1 MSPRLNID
9 PEVFKPSFR
18 GAYEHQMDMQVNV
31 FGDGVPLHEYPDHR
45 KVKFI
50 AEQVL
55 AATDELHEALDE
67 VGWKS
72 WASSNHVNEEAF
84 KGELVDAFHF
94 FMNLM
99 GVVEMTP
106 DELLER
112 YFRKAEKNLKR
123 QQDGYDGVSTKCPGC
138 KRALDD
144 DAVKCR
150 IESTDDGVTVWC
162 DFLSQEITMADGS
175 DGRG

>member
-1 MSPRLNID
+1 MSDFN
-9 PEVFKPSFR
+9 S
-18 GAYEHQMDMQVNV
+18 AYAHQMQMQVNV
-31 FGDGVPLHEYPDHR
+31 FGDGVPLHEYPDQR

-99 GVVEMTP
+99 GVVKMSPE
-106 DELLER
+106 ELIER
-112 YFRKAEKNLKR
+112 YFRKAKKNLAR
-123 QQDGYDGVSTKCPGC
+123 QEAGYDGVSTKCPGC
-138 KRALDD
+138 HRALDD
-144 DAVKCR
+144 DAVSCH
-150 IESTDDGVTVWC
+150 INEAGTGYWC
-162 DFLSQEITMADGS
+162 AVANEWSSI
-175 DGRG
+175 